1 MSTTRKLQS
10 VVKSYLADTEI
21 QHLRY
26 RRWRCELFMAMS
38 AGDASF
44 STASAFPRIL
54 AVEASPDMRGI
65 LENGLGN
72 LG

>member
-1 MSTTRKLQS
+1 
-10 VVKSYLADTEI
+10 
-21 QHLRY
+21 
-26 RRWRCELFMAMS
+26 MAMS